1 MISVVRYM
9 LFALF
14 LLAASA
20 ASFAQV
26 SVGIS
31 VGFAPPPIPVY
42 EQPICPQEGFIWTP
56 GYWAWDADG
65 DDYYWVPGTW
75 VAAPQVGYLWTPG
88 YWGWGGG
95 GYFFHEGYWG
105 PHVGWYGGVS
115 YGFGYFGHGYEGGRW
130 DHDRF
135 FYNRS
140 VTNVNVTEIH
150 NVYNTTVINRNENR
164 VSYNGG
170 DGGLRERPSRD
181 EENYSRER
189 HIPPISVQNQHIQEA
204 RGNRELRASYNQGR
218 PPIAATQHPGAFR
231 GSAVV
236 SAKEAGGH
244 WEPPANRG
252 ANNNA
257 ARPDNNPNRP
267 SNGRN
272 NNDRPPNAGNMGNNA
287 NRPSFSHA
295 NEITPHDRPP
305 APNTGNPRLDQKY
318 QQQQDKL
325 YNKQQQEHQKLQQKQ
340 GQDHQ
345 RLAQQNANDTRRQQ
359 VEQRHQQQ
367 TQQMEQRHTQQQ
379 QQMQQ
384 RQQPK
389 QQSQPRGQSQGGGKP
404 NRP

>member
-1 MISVVRYM
+1 MRIISVVRCT

-14 LLAASA
+14 LLAVSA

-26 SVGIS
+26 SIGIS

-42 EQPICPQEGFIWTP
+42 EQPICPHEGYIWTP
-56 GYWAWDADG
+56 GYWAWDGDG

-75 VAAPQVGYLWTPG
+75 VEAPQVGYLWTPG
-88 YWGWGGG
+88 YWGWGNGAF
-95 GYFFHEGYWG
+95 FFHEGYWG
-105 PHVGWYGGVS
+105 PHVGWYGGIS

-135 FYNRS
+135 YYNRS
-140 VTNVNVTEIH
+140 VTNVNITEVH
-150 NVYNTTVINRNENR
+150 NVYNTTIINRNETR

-170 DGGLRERPSRD
+170 DGGLRERPSRE

-189 HIPPISVQNQHIQEA
+189 HVAPVSAQHQHIDEA

-218 PPIAATQHPGAFR
+218 PPIAATQRPGSFR
-231 GSAVV
+231 DSHVV
-236 SAKEAGGH
+236 PAKEAGGR
-244 WEPPANRG
+244 WEPPANRRS
-252 ANNNA
+252 NNNA

-267 SNGRN
+267 
-272 NNDRPPNAGNMGNNA
+272 PNAGSMGNGANNA

-295 NEITPHDRPP
+295 KEITPHDRLAP
-305 APNTGNPRLDQKY
+305 AQTGNPRQDQKY

-325 YNKQQQEHQKLQQKQ
+325 YNKQQQEHQKLQQRQ
-340 GQDHQ
+340 EQDHQ
-345 RLAQQNANDTRRQQ
+345 RLSQQNASDARRQQ

-379 QQMQQ
+379 QRQQ
-384 RQQPK
+384 EKQQPK
-389 QQSQPRGQSQGGGKP
+389 QQSQDRGKQGGGKP